1 MSYSKSKRN
10 KSVSNKDYYIG
21 KSNNKQ
27 KKHLIHKTY
36 SPINNNSNLK
46 IIPTHETAT
55 TKATNTNISF
65 FKEKE
70 FTYNSY
76 PIKPINKDNI
86 EHFFIP
92 KQQKIFR
99 PPKIINDKKISF
111 QRQKDKKILE
121 FSLFDENLIF
131 KDINKAYLQDENN
144 DDGDESSDEKI
155 KSGTLYLAQEFE
167 ESIKEFHKNLK
178 NNQNKPILSRRMR
191 FKHDDNKD

>member
-1 MSYSKSKRN
+1 MK
-10 KSVSNKDYYIG
+10 
-21 KSNNKQ
+21 
-27 KKHLIHKTY
+27 L
-36 SPINNNSNLK
+36 
-46 IIPTHETAT
+46 IPTHETAS
-55 TKATNTNISF
+55 TKPANPNFPF

-70 FTYNSY
+70 FTFNSY

-86 EHFFIP
+86 EYFFIS
-92 KQQKIFR
+92 KQRKIYR
-99 PPKIINDKKISF
+99 SPKIINNKKISF

-131 KDINKAYLQDENN
+131 KDINKAYLQEENS
-144 DDGDESSDEKI
+144 DDGDESSEEKI
-155 KSGTLYLAQEFE
+155 NNGILYLAQELE